1 MKKSDV
7 EKVRKIRDKMT
18 EFLIQAYMFDYYSTR
33 LETDYTHIDYL
44 YENEVIAD
52 WEKDLTYAEDAE
64 REGMKLLKELKKSG
78 LKISQ

>member
-18 EFLIQAYMFDYYSTR
+18 EFLIQAHMFDYYSTR

-44 YENEVIAD
+44 HENEVIAD
-52 WEKDLTYAEDAE
+52 WEKDITYAEDAE